1 MYRPHMHTRIYRHH
15 YIPQTSLYSSTY
27 SPVCGGCSRISYHTY
42 SFASQ
47 HSFVS
52 HAFIHIIRIHPD
64 HMYYSHPTYSHEFI
78 RTPSSASYAL
88 IRIKRIHPHHIH
100 SFVRPHAFIRTARIY
115 SPHMHPT
122 APHAFIHLAHD
133 ACIGMGVQA
142 AAGSCMTCIYSR
154 IAIMACSPITV
165 GPVLGYGSFS
175 CGSMFAFVC
184 TCVLSYFCDC
194 TILHSHFFLPPSPD
208 GWRLDVF
215 YAAIVWSDDVA

>member
-1 MYRPHMHTRIYRHH
+1 
-15 YIPQTSLYSSTY
+15 
-27 SPVCGGCSRISYHTY
+27 
-42 SFASQ
+42 
-47 HSFVS
+47 
-52 HAFIHIIRIHPD
+52 
-64 HMYYSHPTYSHEFI
+64 
-78 RTPSSASYAL
+78 
-88 IRIKRIHPHHIH
+88 
-100 SFVRPHAFIRTARIY
+100 
-115 SPHMHPT
+115 MHPT
-122 APHAFIHLAHD
+122 APHAFIHLAPD

-215 YAAIVWSDDVA
+215 YAAIVWSRRCCLRHNQPLRGSPCSDLSYTRPVVRSPARIPNQIF